1 MSYKP
6 TEWHNG
12 DIVSEERMNKLE
24 QGVENA
30 YLYFLDVEDDNGSLS
45 TTVTWQEVADIVDAG
60 RYVILR
66 CIYSTESP
74 YSVWFSPLIWITDDN
89 EEYNH
94 APTVVFADTMMA
106 ADTKDSALH
115 TAIA

>member
-1 MSYKP
+1 MSYNP

-30 YLYFLDVEDDNGSLS
+30 YLYFLDVEDDDGVLS

-66 CIYSTESP
+66 CVYSTESP
-74 YSVWFSPLIWITDDN
+74 YAVWFSPMVFITDDDG
-89 EEYNH
+89 EYDH
-94 APTVVFADTMMA
+94 KPSVTFFDTRLV
-106 ADTKDSALH
+106 ADTKDGALR
-115 TAIA
+115 TVIA